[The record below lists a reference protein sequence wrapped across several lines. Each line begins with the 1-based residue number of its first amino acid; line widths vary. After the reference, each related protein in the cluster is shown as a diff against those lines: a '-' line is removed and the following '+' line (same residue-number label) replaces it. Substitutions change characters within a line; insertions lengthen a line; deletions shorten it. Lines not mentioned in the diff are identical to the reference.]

1 MLEFFEVIG
10 IELPIFAT
18 LFIWL
23 LIHMKKENAKREE
36 RLLIALGKAQE
47 IMIGLTESY
56 GRIADD
62 LNAISI
68 IVKSDSSS

>member
-1 MLEFFEVIG
+1 MQEFFEIVG
-10 IELPIFAT
+10 IELPIFAG

-36 RLLIALGKAQE
+36 RLLTALGTAQE
-47 IMIGLTESY
+47 IMIGLTDSY
-56 GRIADD
+56 GRISND

-68 IVKSDSSS
+68 MMKSEL